1 MSFIIPVMSGG
12 APTATVVVGSAV
24 GKGYDNFGYNM
35 TVYGALYAEG
45 VTQSNSVTY
54 ADTYKLSIP
63 TPLYALGGGEVTY
76 LYQAIFNIGQS
87 EDIGSLIITLLSNN
101 TNLYDNRTDS
111 FGTTEATLAYKSVN
125 VNGSTFSLADASK
138 SIAVSTIADGASGY
152 YIYQAFFNNIARA
165 DNPFGTTD
173 DVKVDVR
180 IQS

>member
-1 MSFIIPVMSGG
+1 MSGG

-63 TPLYALGGGEVTY
+63 TPLYVLGGGEVTY

-125 VNGSTFSLADASK
+125 VNGSTFSLADASISLVIGLPSSF
-138 SIAVSTIADGASGY
+138 SISSRTSS
-152 YIYQAFFNNIARA
+152 NNLLSIFLGSLALLTSIS
-165 DNPFGTTD
+165 D
-173 DVKVDVR
+173 
-180 IQS
+180 IL

>member
-1 MSFIIPVMSGG
+1 MTFIIPVMSGG
-12 APTATVVVGSAV
+12 APTATVVVGSAS

-35 TVYGALYAEG
+35 TSYGALYAEG
-45 VTQSNSVTY
+45 ATQTNSTAY

-63 TPLYALGGGEVTY
+63 TPLYALGVGEVTY
-76 LYQAIFNIGQS
+76 LYQAIFNIGS
-87 EDIGSLIITLLSNN
+87 TEDEGSLIITLLSNN

-111 FGTTEATLAYKSVN
+111 FGNTEATLAYKSVN
-125 VNGSTFSLADASK
+125 VNGSTFSLINASK
-138 SIAVSTIADGASGY
+138 SISASNVADSASGY

-173 DVKVDVR
+173 DAKIDVR